1 MPDSPLFPWQ
11 SSEDSPKL
19 TQEIKDPLSPARIE
33 LPRHEGLLLNEVLFA
48 QWAAKTYSF
57 FGEGLSSDPQVVT
70 DLIDFCHRFLCL
82 RLQLA
87 DWVKDDLA
95 FDDKPLTAT
104 ESLSIPLP
112 DGSSKAAPL
121 YLLYMIYGFFVE
133 EQAAWLGKP
142 QSRMM
147 ETIRNAVAPLSGE
160 KSIGDSSDTTPAI
173 QDSPEKH
180 SDDAPS
186 KSSKAHLKA
195 PKKQTLAA

>member
-1 MPDSPLFPWQ
+1 MVSALSTSTKYLRDLAPLGILSKSLATLQRFAPMPDSPLFPWQ

-70 DLIDFCHRFLCL
+70 ELIDFCHRFLCL

-121 YLLYMIYGFFVE
+121 YLLYMIYGFFV
-133 EQAAWLGKP
+133 
-142 QSRMM
+142 
-147 ETIRNAVAPLSGE
+147 
-160 KSIGDSSDTTPAI
+160 
-173 QDSPEKH
+173 
-180 SDDAPS
+180 
-186 KSSKAHLKA
+186 
-195 PKKQTLAA
+195 